1 MFNDCKDSAEA
12 AESSV
17 LIFTRGT
24 WPTGQVESVENGA
37 KIERERDFMFP
48 KTSSSLG
55 LDSTLY
61 TTIVHF
67 DFVWYKGVWKVD
79 INVVN
84 SM

>member
-37 KIERERDFMFP
+37 KTERERERDFMFP

-55 LDSTLY
+55 LDSTL
-61 TTIVHF
+61 
-67 DFVWYKGVWKVD
+67 
-79 INVVN
+79 
-84 SM
+84 